1 MKFIENAHELIDPN
15 LTQLYIEYTF
25 LDYKGHLLETPQSLP
40 MPRSADVELAF
51 NFRQSFKINFKTQ
64 KRQIALI
71 RDMLKPNTETPIRFL
86 IINEPILEEET
97 SECAEVGWV

>member
-1 MKFIENAHELIDPN
+1 MKFIENAYALTDPK

-40 MPRSADVELAF
+40 MPRSADEELPF
-51 NFRQSFKINFKTQ
+51 NFRQSFKIDLRTQ
-64 KRQIALI
+64 KQIALI
-71 RDMLKPNTETPIRFL
+71 KDMLKPDTETPIRFL
-86 IINEPILEEET
+86 VINEPLGEEET